1 MIGARQAMSCSPHDG
16 ESYANPLSLSLTQ
29 FGLTAP
35 GERRTIPASVIFC
48 RNWNTPVALPDFRKL
63 PGKLIAV
70 GVLCGVVGVTIGLF
84 VRADGLFQIISAAL
98 SPMASEEE
106 EQKEDD
112 PHAGRT
118 IAVVTEEAAR
128 SLGLKTAKLKKS
140 DYLKTI
146 RVPGFIVEKPGHSGR
161 TVASRVR
168 GIIREIYC
176 SPGELM
182 EPGDP
187 LFRIELTGDGVVTAQ
202 VSLLETK
209 QQIEAT
215 KKELARVE
223 GLVKNKTAPPSELIP
238 IQMLLERLEKQGELR
253 RKELLVR
260 GLSDKLIGD
269 ILKTGNLRD
278 EFIIRVPDG
287 EQPALDG
294 RLALRSAGE
303 PLSGEDGTQ
312 IEPPLP
318 ADEPLPERPE
328 EFTVEEINVHPGQSV
343 APGDQLADLAWHDV
357 LAVEGHAF
365 ERDVKSIAA
374 LAKSGWKA
382 TIEYG
387 AHEDEI
393 LVTDLEVKFV
403 DNHVDAETGTFRFF
417 LEIQNE
423 EFHETTDTLGRTF
436 KSWRFKPGQR
446 VHIIIPVEEL
456 KDQFVFPREAVVD
469 EGVDSFVF
477 RRISQTADFDEFE
490 AIPVAVLYRDSRT
503 VVVASDG
510 KLRENNRV
518 VLNSAYQLYLAAK
531 ADSGSGGHSH
541 PHPH

>member
-1 MIGARQAMSCSPHDG
+1 M
-16 ESYANPLSLSLTQ
+16 
-29 FGLTAP
+29 
-35 GERRTIPASVIFC
+35 
-48 RNWNTPVALPDFRKL
+48 ALPDLKKL

-70 GVLCGVVGVTIGLF
+70 GVLCGVVGIAIGLF
-84 VRADGLFQIISAAL
+84 VRADGLFRIISAAL
-98 SPMASEEE
+98 SPMAGDEEDE
-106 EQKEDD
+106 KKADD
-112 PHAGRT
+112 PHAGKT

-128 SLGLKTAKLKKS
+128 SLELKTGRLQKT

-168 GIIREIYC
+168 GIVREIFC
-176 SPGELM
+176 SPGELLR
-182 EPGDP
+182 PGDR
-187 LFRIELTGDGVVTAQ
+187 LFRVQLTGDGVVTAQ

-215 KKELARVE
+215 KKELVRVE

-260 GLSDKLIGD
+260 GLSDKLIGE
-269 ILKTGNLRD
+269 ILETGNLRD

-287 EQPALDG
+287 ERPALDG
-294 RLALRSAGE
+294 QLAQRSGE
-303 PLSGEDGTQ
+303 TLTEDGTP
-312 IEPPLP
+312 IESPLL
-318 ADEPLPERPE
+318 ADQPLPERPQ

-343 APGDQLADLAWHDV
+343 SPGDQLADLAWHDV

-365 ERDVKSIAA
+365 ERDVKSVAA

-382 TIEYG
+382 AIEYG
-387 AHEDEI
+387 AHKDE
-393 LVTDLEVKFV
+393 VQVADLDVKFV
-403 DNHVDAETGTFRFF
+403 DNHVDAATGTFRFF

-423 EFHETTDTLGRTF
+423 EFHSTTDATGRTF

-456 KDQFVFPREAVVD
+456 KEQFVFPREAVVD

-477 RRISQTADFDEFE
+477 RRISQTADFDEYE
-490 AIPVAVLYRDSRT
+490 AIRVAVVYRDSRT

-510 KLRENNRV
+510 ELRENNRV

-531 ADSGSGGHSH
+531 ADSGSGGHTH

>member
-1 MIGARQAMSCSPHDG
+1 M
-16 ESYANPLSLSLTQ
+16 
-29 FGLTAP
+29 
-35 GERRTIPASVIFC
+35 
-48 RNWNTPVALPDFRKL
+48 ALPDLKKL

-70 GVLCGVVGVTIGLF
+70 GVLCGVVGIAIGLF
-84 VRADGLFQIISAAL
+84 VRADGLFQIISTAL
-98 SPMASEEE
+98 SPMAGDAEDETE
-106 EQKEDD
+106 ADD
-112 PHAGRT
+112 PHAGKT
-118 IAVVTEEAAR
+118 IAMVTEEAAR
-128 SLGLKTAKLKKS
+128 SLGLETARLKKS

-168 GIIREIYC
+168 GIVREIFC
-176 SPGELM
+176 SPGELLR
-182 EPGDP
+182 PGDR
-187 LFRIELTGDGVVTAQ
+187 LFRVQLTGDGVVTAQ

-215 KKELARVE
+215 KKELTRVE

-260 GLSDKLIGD
+260 GLSDKLIGE
-269 ILKTGNLRD
+269 ILETGNLRD

-287 EQPALDG
+287 ERPALDG
-294 RLALRSAGE
+294 QLARRSDD
-303 PLSGEDGTQ
+303 PLTEDGTP
-312 IEPPLP
+312 IEQPLL
-318 ADEPLPERPE
+318 ADQPLPERPQ

-343 APGDQLADLAWHDV
+343 SPGDQLADLAWHDV

-365 ERDVKSIAA
+365 ERDVKSVAA

-382 TIEYG
+382 VIEYG
-387 AHEDEI
+387 AHEDEFR
-393 LVTDLEVKFV
+393 VADLDVKFV

-423 EFHETTDTLGRTF
+423 EFHSTTDAIGRTF

-456 KDQFVFPREAVVD
+456 KEQFVFPREAVVD
-469 EGVDSFVF
+469 EGVDTFVF
-477 RRISQTADFDEFE
+477 RRVSQTADFDEYE
-490 AIPVAVLYRDSRT
+490 AIRVAVLYRDSQT

-510 KLRENNRV
+510 ELKENNRV

-541 PHPH
+541 PHP

>member
-1 MIGARQAMSCSPHDG
+1 M
-16 ESYANPLSLSLTQ
+16 
-29 FGLTAP
+29 
-35 GERRTIPASVIFC
+35 
-48 RNWNTPVALPDFRKL
+48 ALPDFRKL

-70 GVLCGVVGVTIGLF
+70 GVLCGVVGIAIGLL
-84 VRADGLFQIISAAL
+84 VRADGLFQIISTAL
-98 SPMASEEE
+98 SPMAGDEEDE
-106 EQKEDD
+106 KEADD
-112 PHAGRT
+112 PHAGKT
-118 IAVVTEEAAR
+118 IAMVTEEAAR
-128 SLGLKTAKLKKS
+128 SLGLETARLKKS
-140 DYLKTI
+140 DYRKTI

-168 GIIREIYC
+168 GIVREIYC
-176 SPGELM
+176 SPGELLR
-182 EPGDP
+182 PGDR
-187 LFRIELTGDGVVTAQ
+187 LFRVQLTGDGVVTAQ

-215 KKELARVE
+215 KKEITRVE

-260 GLSDKLIGD
+260 GLSDKLIGE
-269 ILKTGNLRD
+269 ILETGNLRD
-278 EFIIRVPDG
+278 EFVIRVPDG
-287 EQPALDG
+287 ERPALDG
-294 RLALRSAGE
+294 QLARRSGD
-303 PLSGEDGTQ
+303 PLTEDGTP
-312 IEPPLP
+312 IEQPLL
-318 ADEPLPERPE
+318 ADQPLPERPE

-343 APGDQLADLAWHDV
+343 SPGDQLADLAWHDV

-365 ERDVKSIAA
+365 ERDVKSVTA

-382 TIEYG
+382 AIEYG
-387 AHEDEI
+387 AHKDE
-393 LVTDLEVKFV
+393 VQVADLDVKFV
-403 DNHVDAETGTFRFF
+403 DNHVDTESGTFRFF

-423 EFHETTDTLGRTF
+423 EFHSTTDASGRTF

-456 KDQFVFPREAVVD
+456 NEQFVFPREAVVD

-477 RRISQTADFDEFE
+477 RRVSQTADFDEYE
-490 AIPVAVLYRDSRT
+490 AIHVAVLYRDSRT

-510 KLRENNRV
+510 ELKENNRV

-541 PHPH
+541 PHP